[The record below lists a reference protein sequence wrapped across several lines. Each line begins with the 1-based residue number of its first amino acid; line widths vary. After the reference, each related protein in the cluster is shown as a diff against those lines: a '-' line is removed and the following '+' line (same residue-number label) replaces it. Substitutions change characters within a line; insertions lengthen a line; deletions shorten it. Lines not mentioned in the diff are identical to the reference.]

1 MDSICKIVKYWCK
14 FIPKLALLPLFWKRD
29 LENEFGLG
37 TDGIIKRAR
46 VAHTF
51 FPQPLPE
58 PFPSPH
64 KRCFRRLM

>member
-14 FIPKLALLPLFWKRD
+14 FVPKLALLPLFWKRD
-29 LENEFGLG
+29 LENEFGLAPQMESL
-37 TDGIIKRAR
+37 KRAR
-46 VAHTF
+46 VANTF

-64 KRCFRRLM
+64 KRLM